1 MANHISNTISWTF
14 LVYILLM
21 LVIGVIAYRRTHS
34 LSDYILGGR
43 RLGSL
48 TAALSAG
55 ASDMSGWLLLGLPGF
70 AYVSGL
76 QSVWLVAGLFV
87 GGYLNW
93 RVIAR
98 RLRIYSELAGDS
110 LTLPAFFNNRFAD
123 DSHSLRIIGAIF
135 TLLFYLLYT
144 ASGLV
149 AGGKLFSTVFGL
161 PYEWAVII
169 GMATILIYT
178 FLGGFLAVCWTD
190 VFQGLLM
197 LFALVLVPLLAVQ
210 AVGGWQQAYTN
221 LHTTAPGML
230 SLWLD
235 RAHQPVSVI
244 TILSLLAWGLG
255 YFGQPHILAR
265 FKAIQSPQQI
275 AQARRI
281 AVGWSGISMLGAVL
295 VGLLGYLYFADTGG
309 IKDSERVFMLLV
321 DKMLPAALAGICLAA
336 ILAAVMSTA
345 DSQLLVSASVLSE
358 DLYKILMRRQLSSA
372 HLMWVGRIAVLVI
385 AGLATLLAS
394 DPNSSVLSLVGYAWA
409 GFGAAFGPALIL
421 ALYWRDMNRW
431 GALAGMLSGG
441 ICVVWWKHLSGGLFD
456 LYELLPG
463 FICSLFAV
471 LLISIITGKP
481 DTKVLAEFDS
491 MQQRLRS

>member
-1 MANHISNTISWTF
+1 MSDHISNTISWTF
-14 LVYILLM
+14 LIYIGLM
-21 LVIGVIAYRRTHS
+21 LVIGVIAYRRTHN

-55 ASDMSGWLLLGLPGF
+55 ASDMSGWLLLGLPGL
-70 AYVSGL
+70 AYASGL
-76 QSVWLVAGLFV
+76 QSVWLVTGLLL

-93 RVIAR
+93 WVVAR

-123 DSHSLRIIGAIF
+123 DSHSLRIIGAVF

-144 ASGLV
+144 VSGLV

-197 LFALVLVPLLAVQ
+197 LFALVLVPVLAAQ
-210 AVGGWQQAYTN
+210 ALGGWQQAYAT
-221 LHTTAPGML
+221 LQTANPRML
-230 SLWLD
+230 SLWYD
-235 RAHQPVSVI
+235 QSQQTI
-244 TILSLLAWGLG
+244 STISILSLLAWGLG

-265 FKAIQSPQQI
+265 FKAIQSAHQI
-275 AQARRI
+275 GPARRI
-281 AVGWSGISMLGAVL
+281 AVSWSGVSMLGAVL
-295 VGLLGYLYFADTGG
+295 VGLLGYVYFADSGG
-309 IKDSERVFMLLV
+309 IQDSERVFMLLV
-321 DKMLPAALAGICLAA
+321 DKMLPATLAGICLAA
-336 ILAAVMSTA
+336 ILAAIMSTA
-345 DSQLLVSASVLSE
+345 DSQLLVSASVLTE
-358 DLYKILMRRQLSSA
+358 DLYKIVRRREMRQA

-385 AGLATLLAS
+385 AGVATWLAS
-394 DPNSSVLSLVGYAWA
+394 DPHSSVLNLVGYAWA
-409 GFGAAFGPALIL
+409 GFGAAFGPPLIL
-421 ALYWRDMNRW
+421 ALYWREMNRW
-431 GALAGMLSGG
+431 GALAGMISGG
-441 ICVVWWKHLSGGLFD
+441 VCVVWWKHMSGGIFD

-463 FICSLFAV
+463 FVCSTIAV
-471 LLISIITGKP
+471 LVVSMVSGKP
-481 DTKVLAEFDS
+481 DAQVVAEFER
-491 MQQRLRS
+491 MRQRL

>member
-1 MANHISNTISWTF
+1 MTNHISNTISWTF
-14 LVYILLM
+14 LIYIVLM
-21 LVIGVIAYRRTHS
+21 LVIGVIAYSRTHN

-43 RLGSL
+43 RLSSW

-70 AYVSGL
+70 AYASGL
-76 QSVWLVAGLFV
+76 QAVWLVVGLLV

-93 RVIAR
+93 WIIAR

-123 DSHSLRIIGAIF
+123 ASHSLRIIGAVF
-135 TLLFYLLYT
+135 TLLFYLVYT

-197 LFALVLVPLLAVQ
+197 LFALVLVPLLAAQ
-210 AVGGWQQAYTN
+210 AVGGWQQAYTS
-221 LHTTAPGML
+221 LHTDTPMML
-230 SLWLD
+230 SLWYD
-235 RAHQPVSVI
+235 RTQQPLSAI

-265 FKAIQSPQQI
+265 FKAIQSPQLI
-275 AQARRI
+275 SQARRI
-281 AVGWSGISMLGAVL
+281 AVSWTGISMLGATL
-295 VGLLGYLYFADTGG
+295 VGLLGDVYFAHSGG
-309 IKDSERVFMLLV
+309 LQDSERVFMLLV
-321 DKMLPAALAGICLAA
+321 DKMLPATLAGICLAA
-336 ILAAVMSTA
+336 ILAAIMSTA
-345 DSQLLVSASVLSE
+345 DSQLLVSASVLTE
-358 DLYKILMRRQLSSA
+358 DLYKIIVRKPLSSG
-372 HLMWVGRIAVLVI
+372 HLMWVGRLAVLVI
-385 AGLATLLAS
+385 AGLATWLAR
-394 DPNSSVLSLVGYAWA
+394 DPQSSVLTLVGYAWA
-409 GFGAAFGPALIL
+409 GFGAAFGPVLIL
-421 ALYWRDMNRW
+421 ALYWRNMNRW
-431 GALAGMLSGG
+431 GALTGMLSGG
-441 ICVVWWKHLSGGLFD
+441 ICVVWWKHLSGGIFD

-463 FICSLFAV
+463 FVCSFATI
-471 LLISIITGKP
+471 LLVSVITGKP
-481 DTKVLAEFDS
+481 DARVLAEFDA
-491 MQQRLRS
+491 MQQRL